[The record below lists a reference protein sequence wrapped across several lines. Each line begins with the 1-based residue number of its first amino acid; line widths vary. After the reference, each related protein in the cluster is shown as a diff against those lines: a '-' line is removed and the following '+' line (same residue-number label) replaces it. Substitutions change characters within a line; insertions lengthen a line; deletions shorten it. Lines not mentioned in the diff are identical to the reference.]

1 MRNVKKYLYYILKY
15 HGCLKKK
22 HGYSWFCGVLIFL
35 FLFFGPLLV
44 SFTMPEK
51 PGKRDCTVIRTG
63 MGIVFVWVA
72 RWTSHPSHGIL
83 FFFFSHFKE
92 WLTDTMVARL
102 MYLAFIFPNERSE
115 FVSSRKTT
123 YSICCRLW
131 SACFHVIITTVE
143 KFYPPSW
150 TLQLPKTLRLSW
162 WG

>member
-83 FFFFSHFKE
+83 FFFFHISKNDWQTL
-92 WLTDTMVARL
+92 WLPDLCIWHSFSQMNEASLCLQGKQLIVFVAG
-102 MYLAFIFPNERSE
+102 YEVHAFM
-115 FVSSRKTT
+115 
-123 YSICCRLW
+123 
-131 SACFHVIITTVE
+131 
-143 KFYPPSW
+143 
-150 TLQLPKTLRLSW
+150 
-162 WG
+162 